1 MASLG
6 QIIFYSMVTLIILFT
21 TVIILILALALTVG
35 SSEVLSK
42 DKMAIANLGEDALLS
57 CYLNSDSQNARLK
70 GVSVSWQKTGV
81 TGLVYQYEDGAPKL
95 SDQNSQFKGRTQLF
109 PDVLLSGNA
118 SLLLRRVRGSDA
130 GEYSC
135 SISSSAGGGKVDINL
150 RTGAFSAPSFKF
162 SNGVLTAEASR
173 WLPKPTV
180 TWSHNDGQVLSG
192 ITNFDENSAGIFS
205 LVSALQPV
213 NVSQTYTCTIQN
225 DLVTAVSTATATDS
239 DVSGNTYFIYSAAS
253 IPFASI
259 YLSIMTTVLCMY
271 SIT

>member
-1 MASLG
+1 
-6 QIIFYSMVTLIILFT
+6 
-21 TVIILILALALTVG
+21 
-35 SSEVLSK
+35 
-42 DKMAIANLGEDALLS
+42 MAIANLGEDALLS

-135 SISSSAGGGKVDINL
+135 SVSSSAGGGKVDINL
-150 RTGAFSAPSFKF
+150 RTGAPSFKF

-213 NVSQTYTCTIQN
+213 NVSQTYTCRIQN
-225 DLVTAVSTATATDS
+225 DLVTAVSTATAT
-239 DVSGNTYFIYSAAS
+239 
-253 IPFASI
+253 
-259 YLSIMTTVLCMY
+259 
-271 SIT
+271 